1 MSTTDTTDIASAER
15 STLKAMFTLLAI
27 SREVAGLA
35 DRRRETAAL
44 ATGGR
49 AMVTVSV
56 ISVIPVASR

>member
-35 DRRRETAAL
+35 DRRRETGL